1 MTQPDALPPIHPTV
15 IHMLMAAEDCAD
27 REAIVCAGRRLD
39 YGQYLRCVAGFAREL
54 TKHGARGERIALI
67 LGNSV
72 EVALAM
78 FAVHA
83 AGAQAVPV
91 NPIYTPRELDLII
104 GDAAPVLA
112 IVDAAT
118 REAAAPVLER
128 HGVASLA
135 VGTGGLALDQ
145 WRDTR
150 GLRLPAPP
158 APGDLATLQYTGGT
172 SGRPKGVDIT
182 HGQMAINISQRE
194 ALLPTLPEGE
204 RVLCVMPLFHVYAV
218 HMCLHLAAYCRGTLV
233 ILPRYRP
240 EPAIEALA
248 AERITAFAG
257 GPTVFTGML
266 AHAAFAAARFPALR
280 VSYSG
285 SAPLPEEIL
294 RRWEEATGCPILE
307 GYGQTE
313 AGPVLTFNPQN
324 GRRKPGSV
332 GIAVPRTAIE
342 IVDPETGT
350 IVLPTGETGEIRA
363 KGPQIMEGYRNLPA
377 ENAATLREG
386 WLYTGDIGEL
396 DADGYLFIS
405 DRKKDMAIVGG
416 YNVYPREIDEVLFA
430 HPDVLEAAAIG
441 VPDPYRGEIVRAFA
455 VARPG
460 CQPSVEDL
468 QAHCRANLAPYKVP
482 ASIELVAALPKTPVG
497 KIDKKA
503 LRGREG

>member
-1 MTQPDALPPIHPTV
+1 
-15 IHMLMAAEDCAD
+15 
-27 REAIVCAGRRLD
+27 
-39 YGQYLRCVAGFAREL
+39 
-54 TKHGARGERIALI
+54 
-67 LGNSV
+67 
-72 EVALAM
+72 
-78 FAVHA
+78 
-83 AGAQAVPV
+83 
-91 NPIYTPRELDLII
+91 
-104 GDAAPVLA
+104 
-112 IVDAAT
+112 
-118 REAAAPVLER
+118 
-128 HGVASLA
+128 
-135 VGTGGLALDQ
+135 
-145 WRDTR
+145 
-150 GLRLPAPP
+150 
-158 APGDLATLQYTGGT
+158 
-172 SGRPKGVDIT
+172 
-182 HGQMAINISQRE
+182 MAINISQRE